1 MINILIFLM
10 VRYFRGQYSFG
21 SFGLL
26 VTWPDSKTKGTASS
40 RSLIFLLVFSSQ
52 VTSPLIQLLLPLK
65 TLSYWKASC
74 GGIFLDYSIASLGCF
89 AKNLG
94 ISKSIYV
101 EFLGAIIVV
110 EIAISKGWHSLWLEC
125 DSTCWAGFL

>member
-1 MINILIFLM
+1 MKLQENRDTVTYTTTLNHSIQSTRKTCPLRQQAPPSHDGFENK
-10 VRYFRGQYSFG
+10 RHSFQ
-21 SFGLL
+21 
-26 VTWPDSKTKGTASS
+26 
-40 RSLIFLLVFSSQ
+40 Q
-52 VTSPLIQLLLPLK
+52 VTYISVSVFI
-65 TLSYWKASC
+65 T
-74 GGIFLDYSIASLGCF
+74 GCF